1 MASLFKKDRVELE
14 VLTDIYMLMM
24 LEKGIRG
31 RICHAIHR
39 YEFNKYMISYNKNI
53 ELSYLMYLDP
63 NNLYRWVMSQKCL

>member
-14 VLTDIYMLMM
+14 VLTDINMLMM

-31 RICHAIHR
+31 RICHVIHR
-39 YEFNKYMISYNKNI
+39 YESNKYMISYDKNI

-63 NNLYRWVMSQKCL
+63 NNLKNACKSF

>member
-1 MASLFKKDRVELE
+1 MVSLFKKDRVELE
-14 VLTDIYMLMM
+14 VLTDINMLMM

-39 YEFNKYMISYNKNI
+39 YEFNKYMISYDKNI

-63 NNLYRWVMSQKCL
+63 NNLYRWAMSQKCL

>member
-1 MASLFKKDRVELE
+1 MVSLFKKDRVELE
-14 VLTDIYMLMM
+14 VLTDINMLMM

-39 YEFNKYMISYNKNI
+39 YEFNKYMISYDKNI